1 MVPLL
6 LLLVLRVVVVPACAL
21 AALMA
26 PLLVLATV
34 LAMHQRHRR
43 VNVVGP
49 GVRPHAM
56 QRALA
61 AGWHRLFLPGRL

>member
-1 MVPLL
+1 M
-6 LLLVLRVVVVPACAL
+6 LVLRVVVVPACAL

-43 VNVVGP
+43 AGVVGVVGP

-56 QRALA
+56 QRALE